1 MRRSLPLS
9 KAPLASRGCSLGGM
23 AGLLTGSDSRWQ
35 RIAFLKIFGSVTEG
49 SGNPEQLPRSD

>member
-23 AGLLTGSDSRWQ
+23 PGLLTGSDSRSQ
-35 RIAFLKIFGSVTEG
+35 RIAFLKIFRWGERR
-49 SGNPEQLPRSD
+49 PERATVLLGA